1 MMAQPDVNPK
11 NITYQCKNEQLS
23 KALRQVERLSG
34 YYKIQFAY
42 EDVGKYTVS
51 VTLKD
56 VTVQTALSE
65 LLQNT
70 DLNYEI
76 DNRFIHVFRVAAE
89 RKLKQSLSGSVNGQV
104 VDEHGEPLIGVTVR
118 VLGTNEGTITDLNG
132 NFSLS
137 SGDKKSVKLLLSY
150 IGKNDKEVTASS
162 GKSLKVIMVDD
173 SQLLSEVVVTGYQ
186 TLSRERSAG
195 SYGIIKG
202 DAVNSKIGLTGSIIQ
217 SLEGLA
223 TGLSVNMSEGADKYI
238 IRGITSVYSNRSP
251 LFVVDGMPL
260 EEEQVETLL
269 NGNDIEN
276 VTLLKDAT
284 AASIWGSQA
293 ANGVVVITTKKGQKS
308 NKTHVSYDG
317 SFTYIGKPDYGYM
330 KMMDG
335 ATFMKNAQ
343 EVFDLYSEVYDYDY
357 VSTTATS
364 YGSDPFVLPH
374 ERYMYAYK
382 MGEISME
389 ERDAALA
396 RLAAQDGRKSY
407 EDNFM
412 SDKWMTRH
420 TISLSGGTDKQNFY
434 VSLGY
439 IGEQGTLK
447 DMNNRFYV
455 QYQAEF

>member
-1 MMAQPDVNPK
+1 MQNLCKEKEKARGRWFLLLLGCLFSINAMMAQPDVNPK

-202 DAVNSKIGLTGSIIQ
+202 DAVSSKIGLTGSIIQ

-223 TGLSVNMSEGADKYI
+223 TGLSVLPPYI
-238 IRGITSVYSNRSP
+238 LT
-251 LFVVDGMPL
+251 
-260 EEEQVETLL
+260 
-269 NGNDIEN
+269 
-276 VTLLKDAT
+276 
-284 AASIWGSQA
+284 
-293 ANGVVVITTKKGQKS
+293 
-308 NKTHVSYDG
+308 
-317 SFTYIGKPDYGYM
+317 
-330 KMMDG
+330 
-335 ATFMKNAQ
+335 
-343 EVFDLYSEVYDYDY
+343 
-357 VSTTATS
+357 
-364 YGSDPFVLPH
+364 VLPCLLSTACLW
-374 ERYMYAYK
+374 RK
-382 MGEISME
+382 NRWRLCSME
-389 ERDAALA
+389 
-396 RLAAQDGRKSY
+396 
-407 EDNFM
+407 
-412 SDKWMTRH
+412 
-420 TISLSGGTDKQNFY
+420 TILK
-434 VSLGY
+434 
-439 IGEQGTLK
+439 TL
-447 DMNNRFYV
+447 RC
-455 QYQAEF
+455 

>member
-1 MMAQPDVNPK
+1 
-11 NITYQCKNEQLS
+11 
-23 KALRQVERLSG
+23 
-34 YYKIQFAY
+34 
-42 EDVGKYTVS
+42 
-51 VTLKD
+51 
-56 VTVQTALSE
+56 
-65 LLQNT
+65 
-70 DLNYEI
+70 
-76 DNRFIHVFRVAAE
+76 
-89 RKLKQSLSGSVNGQV
+89 
-104 VDEHGEPLIGVTVR
+104 
-118 VLGTNEGTITDLNG
+118 
-132 NFSLS
+132 
-137 SGDKKSVKLLLSY
+137 
-150 IGKNDKEVTASS
+150 
-162 GKSLKVIMVDD
+162 
-173 SQLLSEVVVTGYQ
+173 
-186 TLSRERSAG
+186 
-195 SYGIIKG
+195 
-202 DAVNSKIGLTGSIIQ
+202 
-217 SLEGLA
+217 
-223 TGLSVNMSEGADKYI
+223 
-238 IRGITSVYSNRSP
+238 
-251 LFVVDGMPL
+251 
-260 EEEQVETLL
+260 
-269 NGNDIEN
+269 
-276 VTLLKDAT
+276 
-284 AASIWGSQA
+284 
-293 ANGVVVITTKKGQKS
+293 
-308 NKTHVSYDG
+308 
-317 SFTYIGKPDYGYM
+317 M